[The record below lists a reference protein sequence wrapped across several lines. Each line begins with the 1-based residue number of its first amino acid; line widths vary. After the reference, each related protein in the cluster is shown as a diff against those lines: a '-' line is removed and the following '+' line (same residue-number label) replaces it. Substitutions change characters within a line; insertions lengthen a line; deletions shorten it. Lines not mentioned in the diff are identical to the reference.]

1 MVNNKRLIIIVAV
14 IILVAVFGGIY
25 LSGKR
30 SRVGEN
36 PQAGQT
42 VAGDGRETKPAAVTR
57 ETAPA
62 KIGNWVIFVP
72 EKDMSNVPENV
83 AKPEVVGVG
92 NPAGTTSYRSFSI
105 KAENDKFSPDTI
117 VVKEKD
123 TVRLNISAIDKDY
136 DFTQPDYG
144 FKVAINKGDSKPL
157 QFDVTAS
164 GKFLFYCAACGGP
177 AKGPTGYL
185 VVITK

>member
-1 MVNNKRLIIIVAV
+1 MNSKKITIAIVV
-14 IILVAVFGGIY
+14 IILVAVVGGY
-25 LSGKR
+25 LLMKQPPSGKK
-30 SRVGEN
+30 SE
-36 PQAGQT
+36 AGQT
-42 VAGDGRETKPAAVTR
+42 GAAGGGGTQLTAPVTR

-62 KIGNWVIFVP
+62 KIGGWEVSVP
-72 EKDMSNVPENV
+72 GKDSANVPENV

-105 KAENDKFSPDTI
+105 KAEGDKFSPDTI

-123 TVRLNISAIDKDY
+123 TVRLSINAIDKDY

-144 FKVAINKGDSKPL
+144 FKVAVKKGDSKPL
-157 QFDVTAS
+157 QFDASAS

-177 AKGPTGYL
+177 NKGPIGYL
-185 VVITK
+185 IVTAQ